1 MKNILIIGDS
11 FAADW
16 SVKFTD
22 YKGWPNLLA
31 EKFAVTNYA
40 QAGVSEYKIY
50 KQLENVLW
58 LGVYEIVI
66 VSHTSPYRV
75 PTRNHPIHS
84 NDKLH
89 YNADLMLNDITF
101 HNNKFSNLFNKS
113 LKSALSYFKYHYDI
127 EFYETTYKLYR
138 KAIEDRLSFTKF
150 ISLNMFPNSE
160 FKSTL
165 DLSHVVQTHS
175 GKINH
180 MSEEG
185 NKLSYEILLNKIQEI
200 YGCST

>member
-1 MKNILIIGDS
+1 MKILLIGDS

-16 SVKFTD
+16 SVKYNM

-31 EKFAVTNYA
+31 DTYDVTNLA

-50 KQLENVLW
+50 KQLDKVLW
-58 LGVYEIVI
+58 IGEYKLVI

-75 PTRNHPIHS
+75 PTRSHPVHH
-84 NDKLH
+84 NDLLH
-89 YNADLMLNDITF
+89 NNADLMLNDITY
-101 HNNKFSNLFNKS
+101 HSNKLYNFFNRS
-113 LKSALSYFKYHYDI
+113 LRSASGFFKYHYDV

-138 KAIEDRLSFTKF
+138 KAIEDRLGMTKF

-160 FKSTL
+160 HKCTI
-165 DLSHVVQTHS
+165 DLSNLATTHT

-185 NKLSYEILLNKIQEI
+185 NRLVYEKLLEKIKEI
-200 YGCST
+200 YGSST